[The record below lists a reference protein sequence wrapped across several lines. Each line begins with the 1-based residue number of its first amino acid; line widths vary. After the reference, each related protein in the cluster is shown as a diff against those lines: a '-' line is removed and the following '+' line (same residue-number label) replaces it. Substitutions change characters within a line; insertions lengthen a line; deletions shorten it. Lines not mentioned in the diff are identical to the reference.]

1 MHVPEGI
8 SREEVLH
15 MIEFDFDG
23 RVPIAPAA
31 AAFDFDVIQH
41 HDGLGEEIS
50 VIVFP
55 RELAEIYVSAFNV
68 AGITLLSLEV
78 EARSIA
84 RAVSSGAEDEPIT
97 LLVDFGRARTGFALL
112 KRGIPILPPRLR
124 LVAME
129 LTRING

>member
-112 KRGIPILPPRLR
+112 KRGIPIFTST
-124 LVAME
+124 VEIGGVE